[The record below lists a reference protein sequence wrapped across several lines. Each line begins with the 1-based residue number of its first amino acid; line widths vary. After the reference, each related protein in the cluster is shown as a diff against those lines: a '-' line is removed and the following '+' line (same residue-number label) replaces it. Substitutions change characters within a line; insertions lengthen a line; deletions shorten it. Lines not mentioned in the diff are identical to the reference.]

1 MDTLSFGIQ
10 LLQLTLLGKFILPI
24 YTYSYEYEYNKY
36 FSNQSIS
43 GQQRLQTELSKLQPA
58 TSYATRLCSVG
69 ELDSSPFTRP
79 LLFTTLE
86 EGIEFL
92 NIYIYTFIFLI
103 PQYIYIHSSIY
114 TYNIKILYFLNSSRR
129 SSKWIKC

>member
-92 NIYIYTFIFLI
+92 NIYIHLYFSFLNIYIYTFLNIYL
-103 PQYIYIHSSIY
+103 QY
-114 TYNIKILYFLNSSRR
+114 
-129 SSKWIKC
+129 